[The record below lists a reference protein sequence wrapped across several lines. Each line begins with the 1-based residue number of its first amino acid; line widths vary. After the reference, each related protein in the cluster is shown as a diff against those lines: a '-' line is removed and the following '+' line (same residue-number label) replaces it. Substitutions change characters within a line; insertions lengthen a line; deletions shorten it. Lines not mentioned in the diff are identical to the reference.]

1 MTTPDALAAR
11 ASAPRLRRWG
21 VAAAVVGLLAV
32 GAFVGWRWLQD
43 RTDRREGLRLAGEG
57 RLDAAEPL
65 LRRAFERHPEDVAV
79 VRALALGHLEARRFD
94 NAQAYLDRWCELR
107 PGEAEP
113 FRHRLDLWMK
123 QMKLAEA
130 LADAGTLLRLRPN
143 DFSTRQLSVQLL
155 FLDGRYG
162 GAEAEGLRCLK
173 EQPNNTDLWYLLAS
187 IYHGQHRDAEA
198 AELVDRLLK
207 VKPDSTAGLRLRAE
221 IYLDAGQ
228 PDPAIR
234 LLKQAADAP
243 GPEGLSAL
251 YQLSLALSRVGRED
265 EGKKALAEMQWR
277 QAMDLWATDDHRD
290 DNSGLQS
297 RVVEALLAAG
307 KADEAVRFLTDI
319 LARKPDAAGTRRLLA
334 DCYEKTGR
342 PERAAEERRRL
353 KP

>member
-1 MTTPDALAAR
+1 
-11 ASAPRLRRWG
+11 
-21 VAAAVVGLLAV
+21 VGLLAV
-32 GAFVGWRWLQD
+32 GAFIGWRWLQD

-57 RLDAAEPL
+57 RFDAAEPL
-65 LRRAFERHPEDVAV
+65 LKRAFERYPDDVAV

-94 NAQAYLDRWCELR
+94 EAQAYLDRWCELR
-107 PGEAEP
+107 PGETDP
-113 FRHRLDLWMK
+113 YRHRLDLWMK

-155 FLDGRYG
+155 FLDGRFG
-162 GAEAEGLRCLK
+162 EAEAEGLRCLK

-198 AELVDRLLK
+198 AEFADRLLK
-207 VKPDSTAGLRLRAE
+207 AKPESTAGLRLRAE
-221 IYLDAGQ
+221 LFLEAGQ
-228 PDPAIR
+228 PDPALR

-251 YQLSLALSRVGRED
+251 YQLSLALSRAGRE
-265 EGKKALAEMQWR
+265 EEATKALAEMQWR
-277 QAMDLWATDDHRD
+277 QAMDLWSTDDHRD
-290 DNSGLQS
+290 DNSGLQA

-319 LARKPDAAGTRRLLA
+319 LARKPDAAGTRQLLA
-334 DCYEKTGR
+334 DCYEKMGH
-342 PERAAEERRRL
+342 PERAAEQRRRA